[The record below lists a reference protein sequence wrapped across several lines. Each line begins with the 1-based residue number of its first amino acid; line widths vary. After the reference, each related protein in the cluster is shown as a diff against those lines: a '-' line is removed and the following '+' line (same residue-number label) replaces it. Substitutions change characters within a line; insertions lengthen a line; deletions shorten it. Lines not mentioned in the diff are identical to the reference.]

1 MIVIASANG
10 VVGIEE
16 SMRILKSGGS
26 AIDAVEAGIR
36 LVEANPDDHTVG
48 YSGFPNIL
56 GQVELDAA
64 IMNGRDLT
72 AGAVG
77 SMRGYPYAISV
88 ARKVMEKLS
97 HVFLVGEGAERF
109 AAEMGFEQAD
119 LLTKE
124 AQSTWEERLRH
135 DMSEEEFN
143 QLTNLPDLWR
153 WIKLAT
159 DPERPWWG
167 TVNFIAQDA
176 QGDICAGVSTS
187 GWAWKYPGRVGDSP
201 VIGAGLYA
209 DNRYGAAGC
218 TGMGE
223 MALRANTAHSIVFYL
238 KQGLS
243 VEEAGRQAMEDL
255 NDLGGPYLSVM
266 NFVLLD
272 TEGRHAGFSNVEG
285 RSYTY
290 MSAEMDEP
298 ETIPRMVVPTKMRWG
313 EKDSSG

>member
-1 MIVIASANG
+1 
-10 VVGIEE
+10 
-16 SMRILKSGGS
+16 
-26 AIDAVEAGIR
+26 
-36 LVEANPDDHTVG
+36 
-48 YSGFPNIL
+48 
-56 GQVELDAA
+56 
-64 IMNGRDLT
+64 
-72 AGAVG
+72 
-77 SMRGYPYAISV
+77 
-88 ARKVMEKLS
+88 
-97 HVFLVGEGAERF
+97 
-109 AAEMGFEQAD
+109 
-119 LLTKE
+119 
-124 AQSTWEERLRH
+124 
-135 DMSEEEFN
+135 
-143 QLTNLPDLWR
+143 

-159 DPERPWWG
+159 APERPWRG
-167 TVNFIAQDA
+167 TVNSIAQDA